1 MPVLQAPPIPPQ
13 SPGIMSS
20 WQHLL
25 QTAEPRGHLVQFYDS
40 DEGVLKRNV
49 SQYLLQGLQRGD
61 RLFVIATPAHRGAFV
76 RQLRAAG
83 ADPEAA
89 VREERM
95 LLLDAQETLDGF
107 MLRGQPDWERFQNT
121 VGAAVR

>member
-1 MPVLQAPPIPPQ
+1 MPVLQAPSIPPQ

-61 RLFVIATPAHRGAFV
+61 RVFGIATPAHRGAFV
-76 RQLRAAG
+76 QQLRAAG
-83 ADPEAA
+83 AEPEAA
-89 VREERM
+89 VPGGTM
-95 LLLDAQETLDGF
+95 VPLGGQEAPRCFTF
-107 MLRGQPDWERFQNT
+107 PGQADWERFQST
-121 VGAAVR
+121 A